1 VRNPSNHGAGSN
13 DEVPTLSEPLA
24 VGSELPDDRP
34 LPSFHFSLRHM
45 FWGVTLACLVLAATV
60 AVAELGTAPLAL
72 LLIVFAVV
80 LHVVGTAIGTQLR
93 DHADEQY
100 ARRPQPTV
108 QLVASPTQVVRPSSL
123 HQRGLPLPWLSA
135 WIAIGLV
142 LGGVAGAGLFSVA
155 IGHRATPVGIAVGGL
170 STAVLGGWF
179 AFIAASSWTILRQG
193 WREAVSDHHRDRV
206 A

>member
-1 VRNPSNHGAGSN
+1 M
-13 DEVPTLSEPLA
+13 SEPPD
-24 VGSELPDDRP
+24 VGAELPSDP
-34 LPSFHFSLRHM
+34 SLPSFRFSLRHL
-45 FWGVTLACLVLAATV
+45 FWGVTLVCLVLAGTV

-72 LLIVFAVV
+72 LLMVFAVV
-80 LHVVGTAIGTQLR
+80 LHVVGTAIGTRLR
-93 DHADEQY
+93 DHADEQH

-108 QLVASPTQVVRPSSL
+108 QVVSSPTQVDRPSSL
-123 HQRGLPLPWLSA
+123 HQRGLPLPWLPA
-135 WIAIGLV
+135 WIAVGLV
-142 LGGVAGAGLFSVA
+142 AGGVAGAALFSVA

-193 WREAVSDHHRDRV
+193 WREAVSDHHRDRL